1 MIYLHQQA
9 AYTRSQFEAAMAAL
23 WPDTNE
29 YQVNLVTPQM
39 ELCFEPVTET
49 LNSLIFDDVGGKT

>member
-9 AYTRSQFEAAMAAL
+9 TYTRSQFEAAMATL
-23 WPDTNE
+23 WPDANE

-49 LNSLIFDDVGGKT
+49 LHNLMFDE